1 MNSKN
6 NNFDLSL
13 FYLND
18 KNPYN
23 RYNSIDEKKLINN
36 DRYYLDFSS
45 DNLWTDTK
53 YVKSKIS
60 YISDKYL
67 KEEFYR
73 DEYLLEPQPENFLS
87 GVTVNDTYGTEL
99 YVNNRLNDFYSN
111 LNRAQISASL
121 FRTKFQK
128 RQYILIQRIQ
138 YHI

>member
-1 MNSKN
+1 M
-6 NNFDLSL
+6 
-13 FYLND
+13 
-18 KNPYN
+18 
-23 RYNSIDEKKLINN
+23 
-36 DRYYLDFSS
+36 DRH
-45 DNLWTDTK
+45 K

-73 DEYLLEPQPENFLS
+73 DEYLLELSQKILS

-121 FRTKFQK
+121 FRTKISNAVYFNSK
-128 RQYILIQRIQ
+128 EFNIIFRFIRFKFKY
-138 YHI
+138 